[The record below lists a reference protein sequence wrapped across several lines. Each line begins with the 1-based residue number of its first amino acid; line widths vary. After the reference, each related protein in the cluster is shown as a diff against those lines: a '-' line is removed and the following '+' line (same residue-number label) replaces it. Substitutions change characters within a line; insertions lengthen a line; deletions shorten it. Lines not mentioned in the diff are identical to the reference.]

1 MYLALYRKYRPRTFD
16 DVISQE
22 HITTTLKNQLK
33 NGQSSHAYLFTGS
46 RGTGKTTCAKI
57 LAKALNCTKLK
68 DGNPCLECDSC
79 KSIDEDYSDI
89 TEIDAASNNSVDD
102 VRVMKEES
110 FYAPMSGKYKV
121 YIIDEVHMLSI
132 QAFNALLKLIEEPP
146 AHVVFILAT
155 TEVHKVPATILSR
168 CQRFEFRRIDI
179 NDSKKRLLWVAE
191 QEGKTLTDDA
201 AFLISKISEGGMRD
215 ALSLLDQCFS
225 VSDNVNA
232 EVVRE
237 CAGISGSDYLFR
249 IADLI
254 YDRETGELLML
265 LDELISKSKDVTRL
279 CEELISHYRGLML
292 TKSGADALAVR
303 VTSEDYEKLK
313 EQSDRYSL
321 EQIMRCISILSDTFS
336 QMGRVR
342 TPALLLEMC
351 FIRLCTPKLDIDEK
365 TLSARIDRLEQL
377 IENGVQAPVTPV
389 SPAPYYNSIGKET
402 IKEQTV
408 NEKPE
413 PFGIELPE
421 KLKESGKEKNKAP
434 KTMPDD
440 LKSAVF
446 GNDPIPEKEKPIDF
460 PAVELPRA
468 DAEPVP
474 EKKPVQKQPDNPAP
488 LAIWQDIISTLPVSI
503 QYGLE
508 NTTAAIAGNTVYI
521 NGGKLA
527 VTMAVTDYR
536 EMIQKAASKAI
547 GRNVAITAAENFGN
561 EPIPEQ
567 KTDKVSLFLDLARSK
582 GIEIKKK

>member
-57 LAKALNCTKLK
+57 LAKALNCTDLR

-79 KSIDEDYSDI
+79 RSIDEDYSDI

-179 NDSKKRLLWVAE
+179 GDSKKRLLWVAE
-191 QEGKTLTDDA
+191 QEGKKLSDDA

-215 ALSLLDQCFS
+215 ALSLLDHCFS
-225 VSDNVNA
+225 VSDNVTA
-232 EVVRE
+232 DVVRE

-254 YDRETGELLML
+254 YNSSIGELLLL

-292 TKSGADALAVR
+292 TKAGADALAVR
-303 VTSEDYEKLK
+303 VTSDDFEKLK
-313 EQSDRYSL
+313 EQSDRYTL

-365 TLSARIDRLEQL
+365 SLSARIDRLEQL
-377 IENGVQAPVTPV
+377 IENGARSHPIYYNGIAEEAKPAAIKTEKPV
-389 SPAPYYNSIGKET
+389 SAD
-402 IKEQTV
+402 
-408 NEKPE
+408 PE
-413 PFGIELPE
+413 PFGIEIPE
-421 KLKESGKEKNKAP
+421 KLKDNAKENVRKSEP
-434 KTMPDD
+434 ED
-440 LKSAVF
+440 LRSAVF
-446 GNDPIPEKEKPIDF
+446 GNEPAALPETEKPVDF
-460 PAVELPRA
+460 PALELPRA
-468 DAEPVP
+468 DESDTSEKKTAPKKP
-474 EKKPVQKQPDNPAP
+474 EKAAP
-488 LAIWQDIISTLPVSI
+488 LAIWQDIISTLPISI
-503 QYGLE
+503 QYSLE
-508 NTTAAIAGNTVYI
+508 NTTASIAGNTVYI
-521 NGGKLA
+521 DGGKLA
-527 VTMAVTDYR
+527 VTMAVNDYR
-536 EMIQKAASKAI
+536 DIIQKAASKAI
-547 GRNVAITAAENFGN
+547 GRNVGITAAENTGN
-561 EPIPEQ
+561 DAPEEP
-567 KTDKVSLFLDLARSK
+567 KKDKVSLFLDLARSK
-582 GIEIKKK
+582 GIEIKTK